1 MPDPLTLFLGVL
13 FGAIG
18 TGFFIYGKKQ
28 QAFVP
33 LLCGVGLMV
42 LPYFIAN
49 IFLLILAGIVLTVL
63 PYFIRA

>member
-28 QAFVP
+28 QALVP
-33 LLCGVGLMV
+33 LFCGLGLMA

-49 IFLLILAGIVLTVL
+49 IYLLILAGIVITAL
-63 PYFIRA
+63 PYFIRV